1 MKNIICFLSGMVQ
14 NAWRPAFFADHE
26 CMVPALIHEY
36 GWQFSCQPVI
46 RLRR

>member
-1 MKNIICFLSGMVQ
+1 MGILDSMVQ

-26 CMVPALIHEY
+26 CMVPALIYEY